1 MIKKL
6 SFILA
11 LLLAL
16 SLFGC
21 AAPEGE
27 AKEEGISIVTTLFA
41 PYDFARQVAGEFATV
56 TMLLPPGAESH
67 SYEPTPRD
75 IIAIQEADLFIYA
88 GGENESWMTEVLSTL
103 DMENTKVISMLDVV
117 DLLEEETVEGME
129 HDHEGEDHGHD
140 SFDEHVWT
148 SPLNAQAIVLEICD
162 ALCAIAPEYAEAFA
176 HNAENYC
183 IALNALHQDISRVIS
198 NAKRSTVLFGDRF
211 PVRYFTEEY
220 GIEYFAAFPG
230 CSADTEASAAT
241 VAFLIDKVKE
251 ENIPVIFKVE
261 LSTGNIAE
269 AISESTGAKVLTFTS
284 CHNLTKDEFEAG
296 MTYIDFMYQNLENLT
311 EALN

>member
-1 MIKKL
+1 MIKRL
-6 SFILA
+6 SFTAA
-11 LLLAL
+11 LMLLICAL
-16 SLFGC
+16 SGC
-21 AAPEGE
+21 AAPLETPNE
-27 AKEEGISIVTTLFA
+27 NGISIVTTLFA
-41 PYDFARQVAGEFATV
+41 PYDFAKQVAGEAASV

-88 GGENESWMTEVLSTL
+88 GGENESWMTDVLSSI
-103 DMENTKVISMLDVV
+103 DMGSTKIISMLDVV
-117 DLLEEETVEGME
+117 DLLKEETVEGME
-129 HDHEGEDHGHD
+129 HDHDEDHRHE

-162 ALCAIAPEYAEAFA
+162 ALCEIAPGHTEAFTT
-176 HNAENYC
+176 NAENYC
-183 IALNALHQDISRVIS
+183 IALNTLHGDIERTIS
-198 NAKRSTVLFGDRF
+198 SAKRNTILFGDRF

-220 GIEYFAAFPG
+220 GLEYFAAFPG

-251 ENIPVIFKVE
+251 ESIPVIFKAE

-269 AISESTGAKVLTFTS
+269 AISEATGAKVLTFTS
-284 CHNLTKDEFEAG
+284 CHNLTKEEFEAG